1 MQHEPVTGMV
11 DDVVS
16 EVRISITRDMQR
28 LVVAGKVYEEL
39 KQGETLNL
47 PYWAASKLVEAGL
60 AQYSDKILDAALL
73 AQIAWRERRS
83 VAELTELPPKFYG
96 EARRLL
102 RRLRDTQPESVRII
116 ERNLWDIVSIRIS
129 KLLSYASKNIPI
141 DRIKNISQE
150 EAALYLEVRKLLDTW
165 LQGVGV
171 VGGGND

>member
-1 MQHEPVTGMV
+1 MQHEPVTGTV

-16 EVRISITRDMQR
+16 EVRINITRDIQR

-39 KQGETLNL
+39 RQGETLNV
-47 PYWAASKLVEAGL
+47 PYWAAAKLVETGL

-83 VAELTELPPKFYG
+83 VAELTELPSKFYS

-102 RRLRDTQPESVRII
+102 RRLRDSQPESVRII
-116 ERNLWDIVSIRIS
+116 ERNLWDIVSMRIS

-141 DRIKNISQE
+141 DRIKNISEE
-150 EAALYLEVRKLLDTW
+150 EAALYLEVKKLLDRW

-171 VGGGND
+171 VGGVND